1 LTASQLN
8 ERLSQLESQMKI
20 KENEVTS
27 LKNEKRLMIKQLSER
42 KIDQSQSE
50 ETLKEV

>member
-1 LTASQLN
+1 MTAAQLN
-8 ERLSQLESQMKI
+8 EHLSQLESKLKI
-20 KENEVTS
+20 KEKEVTS

-42 KIDQSQSE
+42 KIDQSQNE